1 MRHISTHFN
10 TKEIE
15 TADDGTLYPDTIIN
29 SSGVEVANTI
39 NGAKVADLKKQM
51 EKYLPVYGKQF
62 PELYNYFL

>member
-39 NGAKVADLKKQM
+39 NGAKVADLKKAN
-51 EKYLPVYGKQF
+51 GKIF
-62 PELYNYFL
+62 ACLR